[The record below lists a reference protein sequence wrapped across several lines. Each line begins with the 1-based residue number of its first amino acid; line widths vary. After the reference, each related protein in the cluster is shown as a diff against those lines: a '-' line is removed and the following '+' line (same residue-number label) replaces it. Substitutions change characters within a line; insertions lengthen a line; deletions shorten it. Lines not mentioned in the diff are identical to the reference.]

1 MEVTIMNS
9 QRPLSMRNKIRL
21 LVGLTILA
29 WATQTLFHQW
39 GFGQVMPAQ
48 AAETATA
55 AGPGEKFVP
64 ASAQMNG
71 AGTLELRGEA
81 TVYGPAVS
89 LKQLCRWSDSDAAA
103 FVPVAE
109 LVIARFESGKTSRVF
124 SLDEIRSTL
133 SDAGVNLAEIRFAG
147 ATACTV
153 TRGDAVASADNSLQ
167 QWIDEKQSKVQAGAL
182 APATQ
187 PAQESALLSQSAA
200 DVECNP
206 FHTLRQRLLID
217 LSQRLN
223 IPIEKLQVSFDPKD
237 TNLLNLAEPN
247 FRFDVQPRRVRDL
260 GEVSWD
266 VSILTD
272 AGDKKVAVIAHA
284 RAWQNQLTLTGP
296 VGYKQVLR
304 DENVSE
310 RRLLVDHLDDTPV
323 LTKEQIV
330 GQAASRDLQTGTVM
344 TARMVEAVPLAKAG
358 QYVMVTLNQGTV
370 QVKTVAKAMEEGSFG
385 QSIKVRN
392 EATKDVFDV
401 TLTGPQT
408 ANMGP
413 AMASDAGLASGRD

>member
-1 MEVTIMNS
+1 MNN
-9 QRPLSMRNKIRL
+9 QRPLSMRNKIKL

-29 WATQTLFHQW
+29 WAAQTLFHQW
-39 GFGQVMPAQ
+39 GYGQVMPAQ
-48 AAETATA
+48 AAEA
-55 AGPGEKFVP
+55 AVVAQPPERFVP
-64 ASAQMNG
+64 ASAQMSG
-71 AGTLELRGEA
+71 AGTLELRADA
-81 TVYGPAVS
+81 TVYGPS
-89 LKQLCRWSDSDAAA
+89 IKLKQLCRWSDSDAAA
-103 FVPVAE
+103 FASVSE
-109 LVIARFESGKTSRVF
+109 LVVARFDNGKTSKGL

-133 SDAGVNLAEIRFAG
+133 SDAGVNLAVIRFAG

-153 TRGDAVASADNSLQ
+153 TRGDTVAPADNSLQ
-167 QWIDEKQSKVQAGAL
+167 QWIDEKQAAVQPSAL

-187 PAQESALLSQSAA
+187 PALVSTLSGQSGA

-206 FHTLRQRLLID
+206 FHTLRQRLMID

-223 IPIEKLQVSFDPKD
+223 LPIEKLQVSFDPKD

-260 GEVSWD
+260 GEVSWE

-272 AGDKKVAVIAHA
+272 AGDKKVTVIAHA
-284 RAWQNQLTLTGP
+284 RAWENQLTISGP
-296 VGYKQVLR
+296 VAYKQVLR

-310 RRLLVDHLDDTPV
+310 RRLLVDHLDDTPL

-330 GQAASRDLQTGTVM
+330 GEAASRDLQTGTVM
-344 TARMVEAVPLAKAG
+344 NARMVEAVPLAKPG
-358 QYVMVTLNQGTV
+358 QYVTVTLNQGTV

-408 ANMGP
+408 ASMGP
-413 AMASDAGLASGRD
+413 TMASDAGLASGRD

>member
-1 MEVTIMNS
+1 MNN
-9 QRPLSMRNKIRL
+9 QRPLSMRNKIKL

-39 GFGQVMPAQ
+39 GYGQVMPAQ
-48 AAETATA
+48 AAEA
-55 AGPGEKFVP
+55 AVVAQPPERFVP
-64 ASAQMNG
+64 ASAQLSG
-71 AGTLELRGEA
+71 AGTLELRADA
-81 TVYGPAVS
+81 TVYGPS
-89 LKQLCRWSDSDAAA
+89 IKLKQLCRWSDSDAAA
-103 FVPVAE
+103 FAPVSE
-109 LVIARFESGKTSRVF
+109 LVVARFDNGKASKAL

-153 TRGDAVASADNSLQ
+153 TRGDTVASADNSLR
-167 QWIDEKQSKVQAGAL
+167 QWINEKQAAVQPSAL

-187 PAQESALLSQSAA
+187 PAQGSAMSGQNAA
-200 DVECNP
+200 DLECNP
-206 FHTLRQRLLID
+206 FHTLRQRLMID

-223 IPIEKLQVSFDPKD
+223 LPIEKLQVSFDPKD

-260 GEVSWD
+260 GEVSWE

-272 AGDKKVAVIAHA
+272 AGDKKVTVIAHA
-284 RAWQNQLTLTGP
+284 RAWENQLTTNGP
-296 VGYKQVLR
+296 VAYKQVLR

-310 RRLLVDHLDDTPV
+310 RRVLMDHLDDTPL
-323 LTKEQIV
+323 LTKDQIV
-330 GQAASRDLQTGTVM
+330 GEAASRDLQTGTVM
-344 TARMVEAVPLAKAG
+344 NARMVEAVPLAKPG
-358 QYVMVTLNQGTV
+358 QYVTVTLNQGTV

-408 ANMGP
+408 ASMGP
-413 AMASDAGLASGRD
+413 TMASDAGLASGRD